1 MSEQGGTIYA
11 VKTEISAESIGG
23 MDFVGKQVNSIAP
36 LPLNNPYWEDAWTGD
51 TNCFCG
57 AERSILFVPKS
68 NPSDPFTIDILSSSL
83 RSVSIHRCRIEGQS
97 ISYPELFYVQGRNP
111 KLRALVHKLLNEAET
126 ADD

>member
-11 VKTEISAESIGG
+11 VRTEISAESIGG
-23 MDFVGKQVNSIAP
+23 MDFVGKRIYNKAR
-36 LPLNNPYWEDAWTGD
+36 LPLNKLYWEDVWTGD

-68 NPSDPFTIDILSSSL
+68 HPRDPFTIDILSSSL

-111 KLRALVHKLLNEAET
+111 KLRALVHTLLNEAKT